1 MKVGHKVEKQA
12 NLVYATN
19 LSNLMIV
26 TIMSYGKKLKKNK
39 NGMVLNSTLQANN
52 KV

>member
-1 MKVGHKVEKQA
+1 MKVGQKVEKQA
-12 NLVYATN
+12 NLVYVTN

-39 NGMVLNSTLQANN
+39 SSSFLPVGKHKSVN
-52 KV
+52 